1 MNDTYLT
8 AIIAGLVPAVAYVV
22 TTMITTRRNSEDIR
36 DMKSEMKDMRMEIK
50 SQDEK
55 FTTMINT
62 LDNKFSAS
70 INALDDKFSASIN
83 ALDNKFSASINAL
96 NNRFSAIE
104 NDVAVIKAL
113 CQERSDRI
121 HKRNS

>member
-1 MNDTYLT
+1 MSDVYLT

-22 TTMITTRRNSEDIR
+22 TTMITTRRNSEDI
-36 DMKSEMKDMRMEIK
+36 KELKMEIK
-50 SQDEK
+50 SQDDK
-55 FTTMINT
+55 FT
-62 LDNKFSAS
+62 SA
-70 INALDDKFSASIN
+70 IKALSD
-83 ALDNKFSASINAL
+83 
-96 NNRFSAIE
+96 RFSAIE

>member
-1 MNDTYLT
+1 MNDIYLT

-36 DMKSEMKDMRMEIK
+36 DIKSEMKDMRMEIK

-62 LDNKFSAS
+62 
-70 INALDDKFSASIN
+70 
-83 ALDNKFSASINAL
+83 L

>member
-1 MNDTYLT
+1 MSDIYLT

-22 TTMITTRRNSEDIR
+22 TTMITTRRNSEDI
-36 DMKSEMKDMRMEIK
+36 KELKMEIK

-55 FTTMINT
+55 FSTR
-62 LDNKFSAS
+62 LV
-70 INALDDKFSASIN
+70 
-83 ALDNKFSASINAL
+83 
-96 NNRFSAIE
+96 AIE